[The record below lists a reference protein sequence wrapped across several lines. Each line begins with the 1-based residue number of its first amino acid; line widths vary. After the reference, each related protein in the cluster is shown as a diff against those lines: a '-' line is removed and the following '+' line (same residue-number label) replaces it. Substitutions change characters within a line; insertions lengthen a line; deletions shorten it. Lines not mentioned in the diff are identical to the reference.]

1 MADFLPL
8 PDRQY
13 SVIYADPPWEYRQ
26 HGATAKSRGNAVKH
40 YPTMPTADICKL
52 PVREICGGGQPA
64 FYGQPSQTLPRG
76 SRSWRRGGSSTK
88 RPLSCGSR
96 HTPRAGGHF
105 GVWARTREPMRR
117 CVCWVC
123 PRDLRLGSGSVV
135 TGYTRSLR
143 PPLRGTAKSQTKH
156 GGGSWNCW
164 GTCHGW
170 NCSPG
175 TAPQGGTHGGT
186 RFRRRNRRNQ

>member
-1 MADFLPL
+1 MGVPPARRDSKEPGERGETLPHNADGGYMQITSTRNL
-8 PDRQY
+8 R
-13 SVIYADPPWEYRQ
+13 
-26 HGATAKSRGNAVKH
+26 GA
-40 YPTMPTADICKL
+40 
-52 PVREICGGGQPA
+52 GQPA

-175 TAPQGGTHGGT
+175 TAPQGGTHGEM
-186 RFRRRNRRNQ
+186 RPRQRNRGNP